1 MPAGVNLMK
10 NNLSEE
16 DAMEVW
22 KEEAVVV
29 SGDEEGLV
37 MDKESGVEEGE
48 RQGGA

>member
-37 MDKESGVEEGE
+37 FEEVGGVDEGE